1 MKQYKLLI
9 FGKGGH
15 GAEPHMAIDSTII
28 ASEFVRKSLKYK
40 NIEIVSVK
48 SGDAFNV
55 ISGKAE
61 IVLKTDNIN
70 FLTKKPDE
78 IWNILHQ
85 DGCSF
90 KEIEIQNRTLLDSI
104 FVTTKENG
112 GDK

>member
-48 SGDAFNV
+48 SGDALNV
-55 ISGKAE
+55 LSRKAE
-61 IVLKTDNIN
+61 IVLNTDDIII
-70 FLTKKPDE
+70 LDKLASSLLMYYGESTSYKIEE
-78 IWNILHQ
+78 I
-85 DGCSF
+85 
-90 KEIEIQNRTLLDSI
+90 
-104 FVTTKENG
+104 
-112 GDK
+112 